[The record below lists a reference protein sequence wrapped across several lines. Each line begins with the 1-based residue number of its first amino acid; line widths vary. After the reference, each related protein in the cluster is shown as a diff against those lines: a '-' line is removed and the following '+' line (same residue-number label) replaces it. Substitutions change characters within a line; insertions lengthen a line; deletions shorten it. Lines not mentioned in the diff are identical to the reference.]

1 VRDLLGTYL
10 EREMEVGKVGVRS
23 CLKHVSLE
31 VNVCD
36 LINLQYLLFVDL
48 FERVNASMQ
57 VDKRD
62 DPVAASAQIMD
73 KFDVFHS

>member
-1 VRDLLGTYL
+1 MRDLLGTYL

-23 CLKHVSLE
+23 CLQHVSLE